1 MTVRAIVVA
10 RRMDEAIVVEELE
23 EQAVRVVAVRRSR
36 PIAAVVTDKVE
47 GSTVAAAKTRSRIPS
62 CGR

>member
-1 MTVRAIVVA
+1 
-10 RRMDEAIVVEELE
+10 MDEAIVVEELE